1 MEPEGSVPRVG
12 LQLGIGRG
20 GDAVRV
26 LIVDDESRYRVYLSA
41 KLGSLGHEV
50 AVADT
55 GRQAIERGLF
65 FRPNVLVS
73 DWMLR
78 NHVHGL
84 HVIDALRAVDSGL
97 PAILMTGFPSRDLR
111 SQARSSRVVDF
122 LEKPFELADL
132 VAAVE
137 RAGVIR
143 RPVLP
148 HVDFGVVTTR
158 GEFCLVASER
168 ARIML
173 DSTEAGRSARRMDAL
188 FDRAT
193 IEALSG
199 GEPWVLVAPRAQ
211 GRVRWWAHWSRKGEH
226 GVLAILPHRK
236 AFLRNDRR
244 LRMLLSMPPL
254 SGVDAPFGR
263 ILVVDATPIP
273 EVRYPQQL
281 ERIGWTCLKAETPE
295 LALRLLG
302 EDPSLA
308 LVVVD
313 RAVGGA
319 ELAGLVARI
328 RELRPRAEIVGASR
342 NLSDE
347 RDFAALGVRRFLQV
361 PWRVGDLLDLLGG

>member
-1 MEPEGSVPRVG
+1 
-12 LQLGIGRG
+12 
-20 GDAVRV
+20 VRV

-55 GRQAIERGLF
+55 GRQAIDRGLF

-84 HVIDALRAVDSGL
+84 HVVDALRAVDSSL

-111 SQARSSRVVDF
+111 SQARTSRVVEF

-137 RAGVIR
+137 RAGATR
-143 RPVLP
+143 RVVPP
-148 HVDFGVVTTR
+148 HVDFGIITTR
-158 GEFCLVASER
+158 AELCLVASER
-168 ARIML
+168 ARVMF
-173 DSTEAGRSARRMDAL
+173 DSTEAGRSARRLDAI

-193 IEALSG
+193 VDSLSG
-199 GEPWVLVAPRAQ
+199 SEPWVLVAPRAR
-211 GRVRWWAHWSRKGEH
+211 GRVRWWAHWSRKGED

-244 LRMLLSMPPL
+244 LRMLLSLPPL

-263 ILVVDATPIP
+263 ILVVDTTPIP

-281 ERIGWTCLKAETPE
+281 ERIGWTCLKAESAD
-295 LALRLLG
+295 LALRLLR
-302 EDPSLA
+302 EDPSLG

-313 RAVGGA
+313 RGAVGADLSGF
-319 ELAGLVARI
+319 VKTV
-328 RELRPRAEIVGASR
+328 REERPRAEIVGASHQ
-342 NLSDE
+342 LSDE
-347 RDFAALGVRRFLQV
+347 IDFAGVGVGRFLRT
-361 PWRVGDLLDLLGG
+361 PWRVGDLLEVLGS